1 MTQAPLVCRPIGYI
15 RSSLQLKF
23 DTPRQPDSTREEHHI
38 IELLPGSH
46 FEQALRDLEGFERIW
61 LVWWFDRNP
70 NWRPMVRPPRG
81 STHRRGVFATRSPHR
96 PNPIGITSVPL
107 LGING
112 LTLLVGSTD
121 LLDNTPILDIKP
133 YISEVDSFPNQKQG
147 WLGEIGDQEPLQRFS
162 VRVASEAER
171 QLMWLKEQWDI
182 DLLPRI
188 NEILSRSPAPSRR
201 HRITAARDGVQ
212 RLSSGSWRV
221 FFRVTEEVVDI
232 DRVAPGFP
240 LTLLTTEG
248 REVIPHYQAQIAF
261 ETLWP
266 TASPA

>member
-1 MTQAPLVCRPIGYI
+1 
-15 RSSLQLKF
+15 
-23 DTPRQPDSTREEHHI
+23 
-38 IELLPGSH
+38 
-46 FEQALRDLEGFERIW
+46 
-61 LVWWFDRNP
+61 
-70 NWRPMVRPPRG
+70 
-81 STHRRGVFATRSPHR
+81 
-96 PNPIGITSVPL
+96 